1 MFAVSDPQILK
12 YVDDYRLHLIVPNEI
27 TDFDGFRTSLRE
39 VLEIIRASDDRKK
52 MKEVLE
58 RNLRFKSL
66 ENEAVLAINV
76 FTGLKVL
83 VNKKERKTDILLILS
98 CCQY

>member
-12 YVDDYRLHLIVPNEI
+12 YVDDYRLHLIVANEI

-39 VLEIIRASDDRKK
+39 VLE
-52 MKEVLE
+52 
-58 RNLRFKSL
+58 RNPRFKSL
-66 ENEAVLAINV
+66 ENEAVSAINV
-76 FTGLKVL
+76 CTGLKVP
-83 VNKKERKTDILLILS
+83 VNKKEKKTDILLILS